1 MSGPML
7 RLALR
12 SLSHHKVRT
21 VVLALCIALV
31 GVLPTAVDG
40 LLELY
45 RTRLAARA
53 TSTPL
58 VVGAP
63 GSRSDLLI
71 HALYFRGD
79 VERMIPRRVAIEA
92 GESGHGVPVPI
103 HLKGSVNGNPL
114 VGTTPDYETFRSI
127 KMNRGHWPR
136 KLAEA
141 AFGSKVAK
149 ELGIDVGGS
158 IATDVH
164 KLHDLAGSYPLLLKV
179 TGVLSRTGTP
189 DDDAI
194 FVSLQTSWVVSG
206 EIHGHLRIDPEKDFN
221 LVLENQSNHITA
233 NAAVVEA
240 VEVTPEN
247 EDSFHPHGDPDA
259 LPVTAILIDAN
270 DDLYI
275 SDTRNHRVQK
285 FTKDG
290 ALMAAWGGLG
300 SGEGQLD
307 SPWGIASDSEGY
319 IYVSDHMNHRAQKFT
334 PEGEFVASFGSEGTG
349 RGELGRPSGVAV
361 DPDGD
366 VYVCDWSNNRVQ
378 VFGSD
383 GRFITTLR
391 GDAYELSHWAKMT
404 VATNPDAVRRRREV
418 PNPQVEWRF
427 DMPSDLVFDTANQR
441 LLVADTQRQRIQIY
455 NKLKD
460 YAIPSRTI

>member
-53 TSTPL
+53 ASTPL

-79 VERMIPRRVAIEA
+79 VERMIPRSVAIEA
-92 GESGHGVPVPI
+92 GESGLGVPVPI

-114 VGTTPDYETFRSI
+114 VGTTPDYEAFRSI

-141 AFGSKVAK
+141 AFGSKVAQ
-149 ELGIDVGGS
+149 ELGIEVGGS

-189 DDDAI
+189 DDDAV

-221 LVLENQSNHITA
+221 LVLENQSNHVTA

-270 DDLYI
+270 DDKGSTILRSRFRRDESLQPI
-275 SDTRNHRVQK
+275 DSMVELQELLAVVMRAKAILDANSMLVIVATALLLGLIVTLDVKVREREVQTLERIGAPRGFVARLL
-285 FTKDG
+285 FTEI
-290 ALMAAWGGLG
+290 AIVVCCGGLL
-300 SGEGQLD
+300 SFFL
-307 SPWGIASDSEGY
+307 A
-319 IYVSDHMNHRAQKFT
+319 RAAIW
-334 PEGEFVASFGSEGTG
+334 FVA
-349 RGELGRPSGVAV
+349 
-361 DPDGD
+361 DG
-366 VYVCDWSNNRVQ
+366 
-378 VFGSD
+378 
-383 GRFITTLR
+383 
-391 GDAYELSHWAKMT
+391 
-404 VATNPDAVRRRREV
+404 P
-418 PNPQVEWRF
+418 
-427 DMPSDLVFDTANQR
+427 
-441 LLVADTQRQRIQIY
+441 LL
-455 NKLKD
+455 L
-460 YAIPSRTI
+460 P

>member
-1 MSGPML
+1 MQTQIAAGRVYDFSHAVGRSAASGTGFRMPV
-7 RLALR
+7 A
-12 SLSHHKVRT
+12 VAT
-21 VVLALCIALV
+21 GV
-31 GVLPTAVDG
+31 GTG
-40 LLELY
+40 
-45 RTRLAARA
+45 AA
-53 TSTPL
+53 SY
-58 VVGAP
+58 VI
-63 GSRSDLLI
+63 SRG
-71 HALYFRGD
+71 F
-79 VERMIPRRVAIEA
+79 EMIPNV
-92 GESGHGVPVPI
+92 
-103 HLKGSVNGNPL
+103 
-114 VGTTPDYETFRSI
+114 
-127 KMNRGHWPR
+127 HW
-136 KLAEA
+136 
-141 AFGSKVAK
+141 
-149 ELGIDVGGS
+149 
-158 IATDVH
+158 
-164 KLHDLAGSYPLLLKV
+164 
-179 TGVLSRTGTP
+179 SRTGVGTRVTKV
-189 DDDAI
+189 I
-194 FVSLQTSWVVSG
+194 FGGISG
-206 EIHGHLRIDPEKDFN
+206 EEELVTEFGKYGEDPGRF
-221 LVLENQSNHITA
+221 IWPA
-233 NAAVVEA
+233 GIAVDSQGA
-240 VEVTPEN
+240 VYVADEWLNRVSIF
-247 EDSFHPHGDPDA
+247 DGDGKFLQCWGTSGAEEGELDGPSG
-259 LPVTAILIDAN
+259 ILIDAN

-334 PEGEFVASFGSEGTG
+334 PEGEFVASFGSEGAG

-361 DPDGD
+361 DSDGD

-383 GRFITTLR
+383 GRFVTTLR

-460 YAIPSRTI
+460 YTIPSRTI